1 MKLRKLAYILSIVA
15 LLGNSVPVYG
25 AEADSGKENA
35 VEAAA
40 DTSDDAS
47 IGSEN
52 GSKADS
58 GSSSASASNDSPED
72 TSNDS
77 ASGASDTSDGGSGD
91 SPEKAPEETA
101 PLAITS
107 FKELS
112 AETAAV
118 SYDDKPALDAVT
130 AALPKTL
137 SVYMNESDE
146 AVEVPV
152 TWECGD
158 DYENTDFDQYEFTPV
173 WDEAEYPLASAQ
185 EPDAAAPHAEVPYIT
200 VNVHSAK
207 AAVFLMDLE
216 KAKSDLA
223 AVVASKDVLALVYL
237 CDSYTVKQEP
247 DKAAS
252 DVAAVASGQ
261 SVQITGIGE
270 DNSKNIWYKVSFDL
284 QGSSYNGY
292 IERDYLAFSDE
303 ALISF
308 EQKYVS
314 SYIYRTASYASRSM
328 DEKGAHADIS
338 KFPSSYQSALTAL
351 KKAHPNW
358 IFVKMD
364 TGLDWSSAVASENSK
379 ERSLIHS
386 SVNAAWKEGS
396 YDSSWSYPT
405 NGILAYYMD
414 PRNFLS
420 DNYIFQFELLSYN
433 ATYHTET
440 AVQGILDGTFMSG
453 AIPGDSRTYAQAF
466 SKIGSSMNVSPFHL
480 ASRVRQE
487 QGAGK
492 SPLISGNYS
501 GYEGL
506 YNYFNIG
513 ATGKGD
519 KEVIENGL
527 SYAKSQGWTNRYL
540 SLEGGSNIIS
550 RNYIQKSQD
559 TLYLQKYNVDKNSPS
574 GLYNHQYMQNI
585 AAPSSEASNVRKA
598 YAAAGAIDKPFVFR
612 IPVYD
617 NMPYTPCVQPSK
629 VKEVTLSDT
638 ALTLKADGS
647 AMLIPYVDGS
657 KVSASSVAFQSDNPK
672 VAVVDAGGKVTAVSS
687 GTASIT
693 CSMSGAST
701 AVCTVTVEKLKPA
714 YTVPAL
720 GGITYSPAQ
729 TLSKIT
735 LPSGWTWDKPDTVPI
750 VNNAG
755 YPATYTPSDTGKYD
769 TAKEILPLKVAKG
782 TPAYTQ
788 PTGLKTAVGNTLG
801 SIRLPAG
808 FSWEQPAT
816 VLNKEGAV
824 TCNASYNPDAA
835 NYNTVSGIALSVTV
849 TAKSTDCAAHSFGE
863 WEIITA
869 AACKAEGKSARSC
882 LLCGYQ
888 ETKTTPASGHAYTSA
903 VTKEP
908 SETEKGIRTYTCSK
922 CKDTYTEDID
932 KLPPSHKHS
941 YTSAVTKTA
950 SCTQKGTLTYSC
962 SCGDTYT
969 EDIPAAGHSYS
980 SKVTKEA
987 TETETGIRTYTC
999 SKCND
1004 SYTETIAKLPSSHK
1018 HSYSS
1023 KTTKAPSCTE
1033 KGIKTYTCSCGDTYT
1048 EEIAATGHS
1057 YSSKITKE
1065 PDCTNKGIKTYT
1077 CSCGSTYTEE
1087 ISALGHDIS
1096 DGKCKRCGYKESSG
1110 SSGNGSGGSSSGSG
1124 SGSSSADGNKPTDTT
1139 TAVTSTAPADGS
1151 GNSTGTG
1158 SSSPIGG
1165 TASPSAK
1172 PAGTQTDKP
1181 DDDSGIVTI
1190 DMKKNT
1196 VLYEEALSSI
1206 RGQDIDVVLSMGNSI
1221 SWTINGRNIVADEAN
1236 GIDMGIEINT
1246 GNIPSDLLTQAA
1258 GGDENNVVIELSL
1271 HHDGAFDFSPVLTVN
1286 TAADNVGRTGNL
1298 FYYNPDSKTLEFVE
1312 ASPVSETGDISFT
1325 FSHASDYA
1333 VVISDKSMQET
1344 GVISETVKNE
1354 PETAVPVMADTETD
1368 GTGDSGKKESS
1379 SLNPVAIVVIVVIIV
1394 ICAGIGVTVYFLLG
1408 RRDKDE
1414 FYEEDENE
1422 SEDEDSEEYLDELSV
1437 TPGSKDGIPGE
1448 ADEYDENG
1456 TEDFIDDYREPE
1468 VKTKKTGKVISIAKK
1483 QQNSF
1488 ENDEFDGFE

>member
-25 AEADSGKENA
+25 AEADSGKENT

-40 DTSDDAS
+40 DNP
-47 IGSEN
+47 EN
-52 GSKADS
+52 R
-58 GSSSASASNDSPED
+58 PED
-72 TSNDS
+72 TSGDAS
-77 ASGASDTSDGGSGD
+77 AGSDNSPEETSSNKSAAASENIPLATPDDGSGGSPD
-91 SPEKAPEETA
+91 KAPEETA

-107 FKELS
+107 FKELP
-112 AETAAV
+112 AEAAAI

-137 SVYMNESDE
+137 SVYMNASDE
-146 AVEVPV
+146 TVEVPV
-152 TWECGD
+152 TWECSD

-185 EPDAAAPHAEVPYIT
+185 EPDAAAPYAEIPYIT
-200 VNVHSAK
+200 VSVHSAK

-216 KAKSDLA
+216 KAESDLA
-223 AVVASKDVLALVYL
+223 SVVASKDVLALVYL
-237 CDSYTVKQEP
+237 CDTYTVKQEP
-247 DKAAS
+247 DKASS
-252 DVAAVASGQ
+252 DVASVASGQ

-364 TGLDWSSAVASENSK
+364 TGLDWSSAVANENSK

-386 SVNAAWKEGS
+386 SVNAAWKEGR

-440 AVQGILDGTFMSG
+440 AVQGILDSTFMSG
-453 AIPGDSRTYAQAF
+453 IIPGDSRTYAQAF

-492 SPLISGNYS
+492 SPLISGNYP

-527 SYAKSQGWTNRYL
+527 SYARSEGWKNRYL

-550 RNYIQKSQD
+550 RNYIQKCQD

-598 YAAAGAIDKPFVFR
+598 YAAAGSIDKPFVFR
-612 IPVYD
+612 IPVYA

-647 AMLIPYVDGS
+647 AVLIPYVDGS

-672 VAVVDAGGKVTAVSS
+672 VAAVDVNGKVTAVSS

-693 CSMSGAST
+693 CSMTGAST

-714 YTVPAL
+714 YTVPVL

-729 TLSKIT
+729 TLSKIP

-755 YPATYTPSDTGKYD
+755 YPATYTPSDKGKYD
-769 TAKEILPLKVAKG
+769 TAKEMLPLPVAKG
-782 TPAYTQ
+782 TPAYTL
-788 PTGLKTAVGNTLG
+788 PTGLKTAAGNTLG

-808 FSWEQPAT
+808 FSWEQPDT

-835 NYNTVSGIALSVTV
+835 NYNTVSGIKISVTV
-849 TAKSTDCAAHSFGE
+849 TAKSTDCTEHSFGE
-863 WEIITA
+863 WESVTA
-869 AACKAEGKSARSC
+869 AACKTEGKSARSC

-941 YTSAVTKTA
+941 YTSKVTKAA
-950 SCTQKGTLTYSC
+950 SCTQKGVLTYSC
-962 SCGDTYT
+962 SCKDTYT

-1004 SYTETIAKLPSSHK
+1004 SYTETIARLPSSHK

-1033 KGIKTYTCSCGDTYT
+1033 KGVKTYTCSCGDTYT

-1077 CSCGSTYTEE
+1077 CSCGNTYTEE
-1087 ISALGHDIS
+1087 ISALGHDMS

-1110 SSGNGSGGSSSGSG
+1110 SSGNESGGSSSGSG
-1124 SGSSSADGNKPTDTT
+1124 SASADGKKPADTT
-1139 TAVTSTAPADGS
+1139 TAVTNS

-1181 DDDSGIVTI
+1181 DDDSSIVTI
-1190 DMKKNT
+1190 EMKKNT

-1236 GIDMGIEINT
+1236 GIDMGVEINT

-1271 HHDGAFDFSPVLTVN
+1271 HHDGAFDFSPVLTIN
-1286 TAADNVGRTGNL
+1286 TAADNMGRTGNL
-1298 FYYNPDSKTLEFVE
+1298 FYYNPDSKTLEFME

-1333 VVISDKSMQET
+1333 VVISDESMQEA

-1354 PETAVPVMADTETD
+1354 PETAVPAMADGEND
-1368 GTGDSGKKESS
+1368 GTGDTGKKESS
-1379 SLNPVAIVVIVVIIV
+1379 LLSPVAIVVIVVIIV
-1394 ICAGIGVTVYFLLG
+1394 ICAGIGVTVYFLIG
-1408 RRDKDE
+1408 CRDKDE
-1414 FYEEDENE
+1414 FYEEDEKE
-1422 SEDEDSEEYLDELSV
+1422 PAYEDSEEYLDDLSV
-1437 TPGSKDGIPGE
+1437 TSGAQDGMPDE
-1448 ADEYDENG
+1448 VDEYDENG
-1456 TEDFIDDYREPE
+1456 TADFIDDYREPE
-1468 VKTKKTGKVISIAKK
+1468 VKTKNTGKVVSIAKK
-1483 QQNSF
+1483 QPNSF
-1488 ENDEFDGFE
+1488 EDDEFDGFE